1 MHLPYANNDGIP
13 MSNMTFTWLNP
24 TKILFGA
31 GTLSRLPEVIDNAVG
46 LKSRVFLVT
55 GQTYLRESGTL
66 SKIVESIGDSR
77 VTLFDRALPFP
88 TPDLVDEASEACSKS
103 SSDVV
108 VAVGGG
114 SALDL
119 GKAAAILSTHKG
131 EVRDYINGESKLVH
145 NSLPFI
151 AVPTT
156 SGSSSEVTSGST
168 LWDMTNKRSMGLN
181 SPLMFPTA
189 AIVDPELTMSMN
201 QNLAAVTGMDAFTS
215 AFESYWST
223 ESGSISDTFALDVIQ
238 LFNENLVASCVAGD
252 IESRSSCALA
262 ATMSGVGYSNSP
274 PNVCHAIGS
283 PLTLYWGVE
292 HGQAVGITLVPFLR
306 WVAPVIEHKLPALY
320 GALGVSNLEAAVNR
334 IQKIMALCG
343 LETQLSNL
351 GIGVDEM
358 DLLITNI
365 RWDRMSV
372 LPRPIDRNETTELL
386 QGIF

>member
-1 MHLPYANNDGIP
+1 

-88 TPDLVDEASEACSKS
+88 TPGLVDEASEACSKS

-145 NSLPFI
+145 NSLPLH
-151 AVPTT
+151 
-156 SGSSSEVTSGST
+156 SSPDH
-168 LWDMTNKRSMGLN
+168 LW
-181 SPLMFPTA
+181 
-189 AIVDPELTMSMN
+189 
-201 QNLAAVTGMDAFTS
+201 
-215 AFESYWST
+215 
-223 ESGSISDTFALDVIQ
+223 
-238 LFNENLVASCVAGD
+238 
-252 IESRSSCALA
+252 
-262 ATMSGVGYSNSP
+262 
-274 PNVCHAIGS
+274 
-283 PLTLYWGVE
+283 
-292 HGQAVGITLVPFLR
+292 
-306 WVAPVIEHKLPALY
+306 
-320 GALGVSNLEAAVNR
+320 
-334 IQKIMALCG
+334 
-343 LETQLSNL
+343 
-351 GIGVDEM
+351 
-358 DLLITNI
+358 
-365 RWDRMSV
+365 
-372 LPRPIDRNETTELL
+372 
-386 QGIF
+386 